1 MATENVLPLNRFLIF
16 SRRRG
21 WFSQLTVG
29 AVLLLIVAGFALNSY
44 LASRY
49 GPDGTAISYVEATG
63 SGDSATAWSLMTVAG
78 GPSPAGTADL
88 ATQAGLDGQLH
99 LEPAH
104 TGVTNVAVAGHRDV
118 PGGVQV
124 SVSYQ
129 DHGRKASI
137 QLDLS
142 QDPSARHFGIYP
154 SWRVVVVPSVV
165 TVKSPGVP
173 FGVDGHLLSAALP
186 AVRILPGAH
195 VFATRQTDLFAG
207 FATTLD
213 VEGGQPRTVSLVPK
227 LNSSAAPGVAGVIK
241 EAFQACIANPHGG
254 LCPATLLEFPGTWQL
269 IGDPGADASV
279 AVDAE
284 GHLVATGHYLATVQQ
299 AFGDG
304 RIDRADGGGFS
315 AVLDQLGSA
324 FKVMSLSDS
333 TSVPPLSRPI
343 TVTDSAVQQTVQNAL
358 AACIASP
365 QPNPDNCPQGLSV
378 GLGSS
383 STTVHWSWD
392 ADPMAGSKVAF
403 DDQSGIVRV
412 TGNYAATGTYTQS
425 LLGTSSSRTSH
436 SSGSYE
442 AALILDGGDLRVVAI
457 TG

>member
-44 LASRY
+44 LASHY

-104 TGVTNVAVAGHRDV
+104 TGVTNVTVAGHRDV

-129 DHGRKASI
+129 DHGRVAST
-137 QLDLS
+137 QLDLI
-142 QDPSARHFGIYP
+142 QDPAARHFGIYP
-154 SWRVVVVPSVV
+154 TWRVVVVPSVV

-173 FGVDGHLLSAALP
+173 LRVDGHLMSATLP
-186 AVRILPGAH
+186 AVRLLPGAH
-195 VFATRQTDLFAG
+195 VFTTRQTDLFAG

-213 VEGGQPRTVSLVPK
+213 VEGGQPRTVSLEPK
-227 LNSSAAPGVAGVIK
+227 LNSSAAPGVAGAIK
-241 EAFQACIANPHGG
+241 DAFQACIANPHGG

-279 AVDAE
+279 SVDAD
-284 GHLVATGHYLATVQQ
+284 GHPVATGHYLATVQQ
-299 AFGDG
+299 TFGDG
-304 RIDRADGGGFS
+304 RVDRAEGGGYS
-315 AVLDQLGSA
+315 ALLDQLGSA
-324 FKVMSLSDS
+324 FKVVSLSDS
-333 TSVPPLSRPI
+333 TSVPPLGRP
-343 TVTDSAVQQTVQNAL
+343 TAVTDSAVQQAVQTAL
-358 AACIASP
+358 SACIASP
-365 QPNPDNCPQGLSV
+365 QPNPDNCPQGLSP

-392 ADPMAGSKVAF
+392 ADPMVGSKIAF
-403 DDQSGIVRV
+403 DDQSGIFRV
-412 TGNYAATGTYTQS
+412 TGDYAATGTYSQS
-425 LLGTSSSRTSH
+425 LLGATSNRTSH
-436 SSGSYE
+436 SSGTY
-442 AALILDGGDLRVVAI
+442 AADVIFDAGSLRVAAI
-457 TG
+457 SG